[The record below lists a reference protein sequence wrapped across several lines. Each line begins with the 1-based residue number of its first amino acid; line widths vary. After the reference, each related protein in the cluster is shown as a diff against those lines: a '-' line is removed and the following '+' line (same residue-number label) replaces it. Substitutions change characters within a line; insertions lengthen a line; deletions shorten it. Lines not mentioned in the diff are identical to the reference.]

1 MSDDT
6 FKIIIPAQLEKSEDG
21 EWRVHGLA
29 STNGIDK
36 QGETIIQKGIDL
48 SPVDDGR
55 GIINWDHDNSPEN
68 IIGVLDG
75 YKQTDNG
82 LYVNGRLFQNHDRAK
97 AVHSIME
104 SLGKGDKGRMGMS
117 VEGKILE
124 RDPKNNNIIKKCQ
137 IRAVALTM
145 NPVNADTHCAF
156 MKSLNAA
163 SIEFD
168 ATKENMV
175 KSEESM
181 MPLSQVI
188 KMLEKALGVT
198 GAYASE
204 VPAQLKDGDA
214 LAQEN
219 LDEKKKRKKIPKDV
233 ELNEPEEEKEGMVKS
248 MEPNRRLRRMKKS
261 EYSYN
266 LNHML
271 GNLQTLYPKYSRTH
285 IWECVKDRLETKYED
300 LNDLV

>member
-1 MSDDT
+1 MSDT
-6 FKIIIPAQLEKSEDG
+6 FKVVIPAQLEKSADG
-21 EWRVHGLA
+21 EWKVHGLA

-48 SPVDDGR
+48 SPVDEGR
-55 GIINWDHDNSPEN
+55 GILNWDHDNSPEN

-75 YKQTDNG
+75 YKQTGNG
-82 LYVNGRLFQNHDRAK
+82 LYVNGRLFKNHSRAQ

-104 SLGKGDKGRMGMS
+104 SLGKGDSGRMGMS

-124 RDPKNNNIIKKCQ
+124 RDPKDRNIIKKCQ

-145 NPVNADTHCAF
+145 NPVNADTHCDF
-156 MKSLNAA
+156 MKSLNA
-163 SIEFD
+163 SSVEFE
-168 ATKENMV
+168 ATEENMT
-175 KSEESM
+175 KSEETT
-181 MPLSQVI
+181 MPVSQVI

-204 VPAQLKDGDA
+204 VPSDLSGGDA
-214 LAQEN
+214 LSQE
-219 LDEKKKRKKIPKDV
+219 DMDDKKKKKHIPADV
-233 ELNEPEEEKEGMVKS
+233 ELNEKKEEPEGMKKS
-248 MEPNRRLRRMKKS
+248 TDPYRRLRRMTKS

-266 LNHML
+266 LKDML

-285 IWECVKDRLETKYED
+285 IWECVKDRLDTKYED